1 MCKKRCYDTK
11 PNAMIDLASCVSK
24 HSKKKRLET
33 RYYWCSECGA
43 FHLTK
48 KKKNLK

>member
-1 MCKKRCYDTK
+1 ML
-11 PNAMIDLASCVSK
+11 ALASCVSK
-24 HSKKKRLET
+24 HGKKRLET

-48 KKKNLK
+48 KTRLNKNSEDEIQNK